1 MIDIEKFKTLG
12 FNKSQIRQIE
22 IGIKNHLSEEQINRY
37 AKIEYPAR
45 QMESIR
51 EAIEYNLSDEQIE
64 MFCEKRYSEEEVY
77 EMLFG
82 FHYGHLDVEDVKLF
96 LKPVYSFSMQ
106 PIRTILEKCK
116 EGKFNKQ
123 QAFQIRLGLQH
134 ELPAKTILKYAKPS
148 YSFVKM
154 LYMRLGYEHN
164 LTEKQMDLLDT
175 NTFSAEQLDEIL
187 SGFTHGLTFE
197 QVQKYAKIEYT
208 MPYMRQ
214 LRLAYEHGCTDEQ
227 VDFLIN
233 VIDNIYDWLIDPF
246 EDNLTGSPYKT
257 GVYVP
262 EEPYDGGLR
271 HTEDS
276 DTIAEFIKCFSIGLS
291 IDDVEKMRNIS
302 HMLPE
307 IQLMRFALT
316 HGYSFN
322 DIEVLFPKDKWC
334 SYSYDERDVLFH
346 ALCLHLNPKA
356 LSLIAASHLNTF
368 QRIVILEGFLA
379 GLTYEQVNVYAK
391 PVYRHLQMSE
401 LKTALLDGLSME
413 EVNQLAN
420 PRLSSVDMAL
430 KRTEILK
437 THSNN

>member
-1 MIDIEKFKTLG
+1 
-12 FNKSQIRQIE
+12 
-22 IGIKNHLSEEQINRY
+22 
-37 AKIEYPAR
+37 
-45 QMESIR
+45 
-51 EAIEYNLSDEQIE
+51 
-64 MFCEKRYSEEEVY
+64 
-77 EMLFG
+77 
-82 FHYGHLDVEDVKLF
+82 
-96 LKPVYSFSMQ
+96 
-106 PIRTILEKCK
+106 
-116 EGKFNKQ
+116 
-123 QAFQIRLGLQH
+123 
-134 ELPAKTILKYAKPS
+134 
-148 YSFVKM
+148 
-154 LYMRLGYEHN
+154 MRLGYEHN

-208 MPYMRQ
+208 MPYRRQ
-214 LRLAYEHGCTDEQ
+214 PRLAYEPGCTDEQ
-227 VDFLIN
+227 IDFLIN

-246 EDNLTGSPYKT
+246 EDKLTGSPYNT
-257 GVYVP
+257 GVYGP